1 MYVRM
6 YVCMH
11 ACMYVC
17 MQVCMYVCMHVCM
30 YVCMYVCT
38 YIRTYICMYVAI
50 SNLNLYR
57 LNSERY
63 FIDKLTADH
72 ADHITNY
79 WCYGD
84 YKDVPIIRKY
94 LRNILTMYNF
104 SVGVFS
110 RPHPSNPISW
120 MVYSD
125 FGHTVLF
132 HTIPEYQ
139 GSGFGEIVLDKF
151 SSNLLE
157 NNLHPLGEYIKGS
170 YLQKKF
176 SHVAKCVP
184 NYTWRDSITG
194 KCYW

>member
-1 MYVRM
+1 MYICRYLCMYVGT
-6 YVCMH
+6 Y

-17 MQVCMYVCMHVCM
+17 MYARMCIY
-30 YVCMYVCT
+30 
-38 YIRTYICMYVAI
+38 TYICK
-50 SNLNLYR
+50 SKLYR
-57 LNSERY
+57 LNPEKY

-79 WCYGD
+79 WCCD
-84 YKDVPIIRKY
+84 NKDVPIIKKY
-94 LRNILTMYNF
+94 LKNILTMYNF

-110 RPHPSNPISW
+110 RSNLSNPISW

-132 HTIPEYQ
+132 RTIPEYQ
-139 GSGFGEIVLDKF
+139 GTGFGEIVLVNF
-151 SSNLLE
+151 CSNLFE
-157 NNLHPLGEYIKGS
+157 KNLHPLGEYIKGS
-170 YLQKKF
+170 YLLKKF
-176 SHVAKCVP
+176 GHAAICAP